1 MAQGAQGVLDRAP
14 AADVPLEPTPAPTG
28 PTLHRPGWVPRRPV
42 LAGLLPS
49 FALALMVL
57 REGAWRSADGRLH
70 WTLFDDVMISMSY
83 ARTLAETGELV
94 WFAVAPRTEG
104 MTNFGW
110 TLVMALLHRVGLSG
124 DAVVLAVVALGLL
137 VVWATALQA
146 RTTVA
151 LLTGAVDPMT
161 RFLSVVVVATC

>member
-14 AADVPLEPTPAPTG
+14 AADVPLEPAPDPTG
-28 PTLHRPGWVPRRPV
+28 PGRRRTGWVPRRPL

-49 FALALMVL
+49 LALALMVL

-94 WFAVAPRTEG
+94 WFAGAPRTEG
-104 MTNFGW
+104 MTNLGW
-110 TLVMALLHRVGLSG
+110 TLVMALLHRLGLSG
-124 DAVVLAVVALGLL
+124 DAVVLTVVGLGLV

-146 RTTVA
+146 RTTVG
-151 LLTGAVDPMT
+151 LLTGASDPMT
-161 RFLSVVVVATC
+161 RFLSVLAV